1 MLRKMK
7 KKNKKKLKK
16 LKKKLKK
23 KIIKISSMNPYTKQ
37 LCVKILSCRKKIKYL
52 TKFYNKKTINDKL
65 IVFESYMGRQ
75 FSCSP
80 KSIYKAMLNDEK
92 YKDFIKVWA
101 FKNPEDYEDLLKD
114 ENTIIVKYGG
124 VKYYK
129 YYSTAKYW
137 ITNSRIPNEIKKHHE
152 QIYIQCW
159 HGTPLKK
166 LGFDIDNYTGTKIST
181 KDLHNNYRI
190 DAERYNY
197 LISPSNFFKE
207 KITSAF
213 GLRDIGKDN
222 IFIEKGYPRND
233 FLYEFIEDDS
243 NRVKENLN
251 IPKDKKII
259 LYAPTWRENQ
269 HKPGVGYT
277 YDLGLNFDI
286 LQKELED
293 EYVILFRAHYFISNA
308 FDFEKYNGFIVNV
321 SNHDDIND
329 LYIISDMLITD
340 YSSVFFDYA
349 NLSRPIIFYMY
360 DFEEYKNKMRDFYLS
375 VDDLPGPIARDEP
388 NLLNEIKNL
397 GNGFVYDEKYE
408 EFNSRFNPHRNA
420 CSLEVLNEF
429 I

>member
-1 MLRKMK
+1 MK
-7 KKNKKKLKK
+7 KK

-23 KIIKISSMNPYTKQ
+23 IIIKILSITPITKQ
-37 LCVKILSCRKKIKYL
+37 LAVNLTAWDKKRNYL
-52 TKFYNKKTINDKL
+52 KKFYNKEIINDKL
-65 IVFESYMGRQ
+65 IVFEAYMGRQ
-75 FSCSP
+75 YSCSP
-80 KSIYKAMLNDEK
+80 KSLYKAMLEDDQ

-101 FKNPEDYEDLLKD
+101 FKKPKEHEDLLKND
-114 ENTIIVKYGG
+114 NTVVVKY
-124 VKYYK
+124 KSKQYYK

-137 ITNSRIPNEIKKHHE
+137 VTNSRIPNEIKKHPD

-166 LGFDIDNYTGTKIST
+166 LGLDIENYTGTKIST
-181 KDLHNNYRI
+181 KDLHHNYKV
-190 DAERYNY
+190 DAQRYSY
-197 LISPSNFFKE
+197 LVSPSNFFNE

-213 GLRDIGKDN
+213 GLKDIGKDN
-222 IFIEKGYPRND
+222 IFIKKGYPRND
-233 FLYEFIEDDS
+233 FLYEFTEEDCE
-243 NRVKENLN
+243 RIKENLN
-251 IPKDKKII
+251 IPRNKKVI

-269 HKPGVGYT
+269 HEPGVGYT

-308 FDFEKYNGFIVNV
+308 FNFEKYNGFIINA
-321 SNHDDIND
+321 SNHDDINE
-329 LYIISDMLITD
+329 LYIVSDMLITD

-375 VDDLPGPIARDEP
+375 VKDLPGPIVKDEI
-388 NLLNEIKNL
+388 NLLKEINKL
-397 GNGFVYDEKYE
+397 GTDFVYDEKYE
-408 EFNSRFNPHRNA
+408 EFNNRFNPHRKP
-420 CSLEVLNEF
+420 CSLEVLSEC

>member
-1 MLRKMK
+1 MK
-7 KKNKKKLKK
+7 KK

-23 KIIKISSMNPYTKQ
+23 IIIKILSITPITKQ
-37 LCVKILSCRKKIKYL
+37 LAVNLTAWDKKRNYL
-52 TKFYNKKTINDKL
+52 KKFYNKEIINDKL
-65 IVFESYMGRQ
+65 IVFEAYMGRQ
-75 FSCSP
+75 YSCSP
-80 KSIYKAMLNDEK
+80 KSLYKAMLEDDE

-101 FKNPEDYEDLLKD
+101 FKKPKEHEDLLKND
-114 ENTIIVKYGG
+114 NTVVVKY
-124 VKYYK
+124 KSKQYYK

-137 ITNSRIPNEIKKHHE
+137 VTNSRIPNEIKKHPD

-166 LGFDIDNYTGTKIST
+166 LGLDIENYTGTKIST
-181 KDLHNNYRI
+181 KDLHHNYKV
-190 DAERYNY
+190 DAQRYNY
-197 LISPSNFFKE
+197 LVSPSNFFNE

-213 GLRDIGKDN
+213 GLKDIGKDN

-233 FLYEFIEDDS
+233 FLYEFTEEDCE
-243 NRVKENLN
+243 RIKENLN
-251 IPKDKKII
+251 IPRNKKVI

-269 HKPGVGYT
+269 HEPGVGYT

-308 FDFEKYNGFIVNV
+308 FNFEKYNGFIINA
-321 SNHDDIND
+321 SNHDDINE
-329 LYIISDMLITD
+329 LYIVSDMLITD

-375 VDDLPGPIARDEP
+375 VKDLPGPIVKDEI
-388 NLLNEIKNL
+388 NLLKEINKL
-397 GNGFVYDEKYE
+397 GTDFVYDEKYE
-408 EFNSRFNPHRNA
+408 EFNNRFNPHRKP
-420 CSLEVLNEF
+420 CSLEVLSEC

>member
-1 MLRKMK
+1 MK
-7 KKNKKKLKK
+7 KK

-23 KIIKISSMNPYTKQ
+23 IIIKILSITPITKQ
-37 LCVKILSCRKKIKYL
+37 LAVNLTAWDKKRIYL
-52 TKFYNKKTINDKL
+52 KKFYNKEIINDKL
-65 IVFESYMGRQ
+65 IVFEAYMGRQ
-75 FSCSP
+75 YSCSP
-80 KSIYKAMLNDEK
+80 KSLYKAMLEDDE

-101 FKNPEDYEDLLKD
+101 FKKPKEHEDLLKND
-114 ENTIIVKYGG
+114 NTVVVKY
-124 VKYYK
+124 KSKQYYK

-137 ITNSRIPNEIKKHHE
+137 VTNSRIPNEIKKHPD

-166 LGFDIDNYTGTKIST
+166 LGLDIENYTGTKIST
-181 KDLHNNYRI
+181 KDLHHNYKV
-190 DAERYNY
+190 DAQRYSY
-197 LISPSNFFKE
+197 LVSPSNFFNE

-213 GLRDIGKDN
+213 GLKDIGKDN

-233 FLYEFIEDDS
+233 FLYEFTEDDCE
-243 NRVKENLN
+243 RIKENLN
-251 IPKDKKII
+251 IPRTKKVI

-269 HKPGVGYT
+269 HEPGVGYT

-308 FDFEKYNGFIVNV
+308 FNFEKYNGFIINA
-321 SNHDDIND
+321 SNHDDINE
-329 LYIISDMLITD
+329 LYIVSDMLITD

-375 VDDLPGPIARDEP
+375 VKDLPGPIVKDEI
-388 NLLNEIKNL
+388 NLLKEINKL
-397 GNGFVYDEKYE
+397 GTNFVYDEKYE
-408 EFNSRFNPHRNA
+408 EFNNRFNPHRKP
-420 CSLEVLNEF
+420 CSLEVLSEC

>member
-1 MLRKMK
+1 MK
-7 KKNKKKLKK
+7 KK

-23 KIIKISSMNPYTKQ
+23 IIIKILSITPITKQ
-37 LCVKILSCRKKIKYL
+37 LAVNLTAWDKKRNYL
-52 TKFYNKKTINDKL
+52 KKFYNKEIINDKL
-65 IVFESYMGRQ
+65 IVFEAYMGRQ
-75 FSCSP
+75 YSCSP
-80 KSIYKAMLNDEK
+80 KSLYKAMLEDDE

-101 FKNPEDYEDLLKD
+101 FKKPKEHEDLLKND
-114 ENTIIVKYGG
+114 NTVVVKY
-124 VKYYK
+124 KSKQYYK

-137 ITNSRIPNEIKKHHE
+137 VTNSRIPNEIKKHPD

-166 LGFDIDNYTGTKIST
+166 LGLDIENYTGTKIST
-181 KDLHNNYRI
+181 KDLHHNYKV
-190 DAERYNY
+190 DAQRYSY
-197 LISPSNFFKE
+197 LVSPSNFFNE

-213 GLRDIGKDN
+213 GLKDIGKDN

-233 FLYEFIEDDS
+233 FLYEFTEEDCE
-243 NRVKENLN
+243 RIKENLN
-251 IPKDKKII
+251 IPRNKKVI

-269 HKPGVGYT
+269 HEPGIGYT

-308 FDFEKYNGFIVNV
+308 FNFEKYNGFIINA
-321 SNHDDIND
+321 SNHDDINE
-329 LYIISDMLITD
+329 LYIVSDMLITD

-375 VDDLPGPIARDEP
+375 VKDLPGPIVKDEI
-388 NLLNEIKNL
+388 NLLKEINKL
-397 GNGFVYDEKYE
+397 GTDFVYDEKYE
-408 EFNSRFNPHRNA
+408 EFNNRFNPHRKP
-420 CSLEVLNEF
+420 CSLEVLSEC

>member
-1 MLRKMK
+1 MK
-7 KKNKKKLKK
+7 NK

-23 KIIKISSMNPYTKQ
+23 IIIKILSITPITKQ
-37 LCVKILSCRKKIKYL
+37 LAVNLTAWDKKRIYL
-52 TKFYNKKTINDKL
+52 KKFYNKEIINDRL
-65 IVFESYMGRQ
+65 IVFEAYMGRQ
-75 FSCSP
+75 YSCSP
-80 KSIYKAMLNDEK
+80 KSLYKAMLEDDE

-101 FKNPEDYEDLLKD
+101 FKKPKEHEDLLKND
-114 ENTIIVKYGG
+114 NTVVVKY
-124 VKYYK
+124 KSKQYYK

-137 ITNSRIPNEIKKHHE
+137 VTNSRIPNEIKKHPD

-166 LGFDIDNYTGTKIST
+166 LGLDIENYTGTKIST
-181 KDLHNNYRI
+181 KDLHHNYKV
-190 DAERYNY
+190 DAQRYSY
-197 LISPSNFFKE
+197 LVSPSNFFNE

-213 GLRDIGKDN
+213 GLKDIGKDN

-233 FLYEFIEDDS
+233 FLYEFTEDDCE
-243 NRVKENLN
+243 RIKENLN
-251 IPKDKKII
+251 IPRNKKVI

-269 HKPGVGYT
+269 HEPGVGYT

-308 FDFEKYNGFIVNV
+308 FNFEKYNGFIINA
-321 SNHDDIND
+321 SNHDDINE
-329 LYIISDMLITD
+329 LYIVSDMLITD

-375 VDDLPGPIARDEP
+375 VKDLPGPIVKDEI
-388 NLLNEIKNL
+388 NLLKEINKL
-397 GNGFVYDEKYE
+397 GTDFVYDEKYE
-408 EFNSRFNPHRNA
+408 KFNNRFNPHRKP
-420 CSLEVLNEF
+420 CSLEVLSEC

>member
-1 MLRKMK
+1 M
-7 KKNKKKLKK
+7 KKKLKK
-16 LKKKLKK
+16 I
-23 KIIKISSMNPYTKQ
+23 IIKILSITPITKQ
-37 LCVKILSCRKKIKYL
+37 LAVNLTAWDKKRNYL
-52 TKFYNKKTINDKL
+52 KKFYNKEIINDKL
-65 IVFESYMGRQ
+65 IVFEAYMGRQ
-75 FSCSP
+75 YSCSP
-80 KSIYKAMLNDEK
+80 KSLYKAMLEDDE

-101 FKNPEDYEDLLKD
+101 FKKPKEHEDLLKND
-114 ENTIIVKYGG
+114 NTVVVKY
-124 VKYYK
+124 KSKQYYK

-137 ITNSRIPNEIKKHHE
+137 VTNSRIPNEIKKHPD

-166 LGFDIDNYTGTKIST
+166 LGLDIENYTGTKIST
-181 KDLHNNYRI
+181 KDLHHNYKV
-190 DAERYNY
+190 DAQRYSY
-197 LISPSNFFKE
+197 LVSPSNFFNE

-213 GLRDIGKDN
+213 GLKDIGKDN

-233 FLYEFIEDDS
+233 FLYEFTEDDCD
-243 NRVKENLN
+243 RIKENLN
-251 IPKDKKII
+251 IPRTKKVI

-269 HKPGVGYT
+269 HEPGVGYT

-308 FDFEKYNGFIVNV
+308 FNFEKYNGFIINA
-321 SNHDDIND
+321 SNHDDINE
-329 LYIISDMLITD
+329 LYIVSDMLITD

-375 VDDLPGPIARDEP
+375 VKDLPGPIVKDEI
-388 NLLNEIKNL
+388 NLLKEINKL
-397 GNGFVYDEKYE
+397 GNDFVYDEKYE
-408 EFNSRFNPHRNA
+408 EFNNRFNPHRKP
-420 CSLEVLNEF
+420 CSLEVLSEC